1 MKTPIYS
8 NDILNQFRVVKRKDN
23 RYAIQLGP
31 NQYLHWIEAQDNCP
45 VMINNPNITFAKF
58 VFKEEAQAMIVF
70 LRKLWNTDS
79 NIRSQADPSA
89 PVKFEVDLKS
99 REEE

>member
-1 MKTPIYS
+1 MKAPIYS

-45 VMINNPNITFAKF
+45 VMINNPNVAFAKF
-58 VFKEEAQAMIVF
+58 AFKEEAQAMIGF
-70 LRKLWNTDS
+70 LRRLWNTDS
-79 NIRSQADPSA
+79 SIRSQADPS
-89 PVKFEVDLKS
+89 VRIEFEVDWKNQG
-99 REEE
+99 E